1 MSKSALTKNTK
12 ICTQS
17 GCTGYTLNQNRS
29 FRGTNLIFCNLK
41 QASTLKSL
49 FTDRF
54 SIFERLNIW
63 EFNSGANRFGFM
75 LIHKETKKL
84 AKTATYAIIFFFT
97 ELEKHDLKKKP
108 WVKYFEILDI
118 STYMCTDF
126 RNAIGLVGTF
136 FLPWIFSTGVCSF
149 TYSMVVDP

>member
-1 MSKSALTKNTK
+1 
-12 ICTQS
+12 
-17 GCTGYTLNQNRS
+17 
-29 FRGTNLIFCNLK
+29 
-41 QASTLKSL
+41 
-49 FTDRF
+49 
-54 SIFERLNIW
+54 
-63 EFNSGANRFGFM
+63 M

-126 RNAIGLVGTF
+126 RNAISLVGTF
-136 FLPWIFSTGVCSF
+136 FLP
-149 TYSMVVDP
+149 